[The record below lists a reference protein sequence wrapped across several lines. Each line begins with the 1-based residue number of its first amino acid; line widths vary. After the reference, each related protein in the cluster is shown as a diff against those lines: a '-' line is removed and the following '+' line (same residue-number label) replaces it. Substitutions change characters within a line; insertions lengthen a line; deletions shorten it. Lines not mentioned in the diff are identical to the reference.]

1 MKIGIIG
8 LGLMGGSFS
17 IEMRRLFPNSL
28 ILGNDT
34 SQINIKSAK
43 RLELIDDVFEINNLY
58 GFDIVLISVPVDI
71 SLKIVNRVLDNVAE
85 HTLVLDVGSTKL
97 PICNEVQNHP
107 NRQNFLAMH
116 PISGT
121 ENSGPD
127 ASVKGLYTGITN
139 IVCEKEKTG
148 LKQYEFALSIFQKLE
163 MKIIYMNPKVHDQH
177 ISYVSHLSH
186 ITSFILAKT
195 VIEKEIDEKNIF
207 DLAGSGFEST
217 VRLAKSSPEMWSP
230 IFIQNKNYIIEALSE
245 YIDNLEVLKR
255 MILKNE
261 NEVIINDLNNI
272 NRIKEILSGINNK
285 RK

>member
-1 MKIGIIG
+1 M
-8 LGLMGGSFS
+8 
-17 IEMRRLFPNSL
+17 
-28 ILGNDT
+28 
-34 SQINIKSAK
+34 
-43 RLELIDDVFEINNLY
+43 
-58 GFDIVLISVPVDI
+58 
-71 SLKIVNRVLDNVAE
+71 
-85 HTLVLDVGSTKL
+85 
-97 PICNEVQNHP
+97 
-107 NRQNFLAMH
+107 
-116 PISGT
+116 
-121 ENSGPD
+121 
-127 ASVKGLYTGITN
+127 
-139 IVCEKEKTG
+139 
-148 LKQYEFALSIFQKLE
+148 SIFQKLE

-245 YIDNLEVLKR
+245 YIDNLEVLKE
-255 MILKNE
+255 MILKNK